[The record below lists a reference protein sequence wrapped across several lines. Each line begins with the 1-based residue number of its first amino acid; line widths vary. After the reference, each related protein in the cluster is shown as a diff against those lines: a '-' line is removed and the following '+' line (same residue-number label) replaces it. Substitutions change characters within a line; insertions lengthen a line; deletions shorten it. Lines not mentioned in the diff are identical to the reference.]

1 MAAGQ
6 TDEGEG
12 KVKHNLPSKYV
23 VQFPAQLQR
32 SEKDCLFGASI
43 QRTNSLQILVEE
55 LSSGVVQ
62 GFRKSIEATFGQAG
76 TFLVIGVLGEVF

>member
-1 MAAGQ
+1 M
-6 TDEGEG
+6 
-12 KVKHNLPSKYV
+12 
-23 VQFPAQLQR
+23 
-32 SEKDCLFGASI
+32 FGASI